1 MFNTLYLCEKLG
13 KRAIFLSS
21 EIRDAIPLL
30 TCELKPMAAS
40 PCPRDREVLK
50 SWTTE
55 RSSSRSRPM
64 IVVLLQCIE
73 TRAVTD
79 KPLEVTA
86 GMPVY
91 RASDILNQLARIRG
105 QVKESLGG
113 RPDLQSS
120 SASECT
126 GAEHQVPASK
136 KAELWKKWIP
146 AARLQAAPV

>member
-1 MFNTLYLCEKLG
+1 
-13 KRAIFLSS
+13 
-21 EIRDAIPLL
+21 
-30 TCELKPMAAS
+30 
-40 PCPRDREVLK
+40 
-50 SWTTE
+50 
-55 RSSSRSRPM
+55 
-64 IVVLLQCIE
+64 
-73 TRAVTD
+73 
-79 KPLEVTA
+79 
-86 GMPVY
+86 MPVY

-146 AARLQAAPV
+146 AARPSLSLSHAGLGFKGLGLRSRRV